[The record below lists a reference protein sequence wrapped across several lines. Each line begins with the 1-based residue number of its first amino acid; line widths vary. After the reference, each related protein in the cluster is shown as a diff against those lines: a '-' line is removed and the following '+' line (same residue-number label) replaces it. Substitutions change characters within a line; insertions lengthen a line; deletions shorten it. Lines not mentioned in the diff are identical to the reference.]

1 MYGLRALYTNNV
13 GGTNLRRNYISR
25 YADKKGLNTSGK
37 DNIIG
42 NTAIATLELW
52 EVLQVVERKQGYHL
66 TNPPALNI
74 SPLDIA
80 ISTRICPGKPEHLF
94 PDESVTC
101 SNAVDSNTIDL
112 RDVEAANS
120 TVEAVMLGL
129 AMAINCSSLAR
140 IWRTPTCGRFKL
152 LARLLV
158 LSCCGVVVTIQKH
171 NLKRNI
177 RWAADWSTFP
187 FENTTLQQ
195 FWEEATYGFNETIY
209 VYALNYKPL
218 NVATES
224 RMNLLS
230 GQCHTFKPQ
239 TQTTESG
246 VDVGYA
252 LTLRR
257 GGNDND
263 DNDVGETNS
272 CNNGWMVYIHS
283 ANEVWMENASHAKV
297 QAESLCVD
305 QHQELYVR
313 LNVDEFNILDNQR
326 AKRCVPDPNYSL
338 TQCENTCHWSQL
350 AEKYG
355 CSAPFMPGI
364 DYQHCSNGSNM
375 RLLVRD
381 FMNKRWNDSQC
392 VCPSPCNN
400 VFYRPYVVNRRA
412 VDSQYSQ
419 VYIFFSSHLLI
430 NVREHYAYDWS
441 LFIADLGGSLG
452 FLLGLSV
459 IGLINLLERLVETA
473 LSFSER
479 RQYLGSRVDDMRV
492 AVISSKS
499 QAHTTQKSSPPR
511 PDIHTKFEHRH
522 T

>member
-1 MYGLRALYTNNV
+1 
-13 GGTNLRRNYISR
+13 
-25 YADKKGLNTSGK
+25 
-37 DNIIG
+37 
-42 NTAIATLELW
+42 
-52 EVLQVVERKQGYHL
+52 
-66 TNPPALNI
+66 
-74 SPLDIA
+74 
-80 ISTRICPGKPEHLF
+80 
-94 PDESVTC
+94 
-101 SNAVDSNTIDL
+101 
-112 RDVEAANS
+112 
-120 TVEAVMLGL
+120 
-129 AMAINCSSLAR
+129 
-140 IWRTPTCGRFKL
+140 
-152 LARLLV
+152 
-158 LSCCGVVVTIQKH
+158 
-171 NLKRNI
+171 
-177 RWAADWSTFP
+177 
-187 FENTTLQQ
+187 
-195 FWEEATYGFNETIY
+195 
-209 VYALNYKPL
+209 
-218 NVATES
+218 
-224 RMNLLS
+224 MNLLS

-441 LFIADLGGSLG
+441 AKIC
-452 FLLGLSV
+452 LSDSSAQPISCLSIELRV
-459 IGLINLLERLVETA
+459 PVSVPGVVVYPYKEIKLTAKMVYCHET
-473 LSFSER
+473 
-479 RQYLGSRVDDMRV
+479 
-492 AVISSKS
+492 
-499 QAHTTQKSSPPR
+499 
-511 PDIHTKFEHRH
+511 
-522 T
+522 